1 MEAGLDLVVV
11 GDSKL
16 TIDFCTMAARPSN
29 PELFMLL
36 KDIRV
41 AARGMK
47 IHYRFTPRAG
57 NALADWLT
65 RIAKSQQ

>member
-1 MEAGLDLVVV
+1 MMVV

-29 PELFMLL
+29 PDLFLL
-36 KDIRV
+36 LREVRV
-41 AARGMK
+41 AARGVK
-47 IHYRFTPRAG
+47 VHYRFTPRAG

-65 RIAKSQQ
+65 